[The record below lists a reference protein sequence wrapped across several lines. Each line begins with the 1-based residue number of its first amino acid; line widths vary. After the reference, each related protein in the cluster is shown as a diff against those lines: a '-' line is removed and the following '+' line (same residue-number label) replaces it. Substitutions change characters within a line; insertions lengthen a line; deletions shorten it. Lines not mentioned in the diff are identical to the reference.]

1 MLGVGDFFVA
11 QKVYGMFI
19 SRVGKFYFLF
29 DILNQIQGISLEVV
43 FNGRIISDHCDLDAS
58 TASSQQMIIASLM
71 ISPWHLMALLVFWGD
86 KSRIESV
93 TPYPL

>member
-43 FNGRIISDHCDLDAS
+43 MPLKAGRIILDHCDLDTS

-71 ISPWHLMALLVFWGD
+71 ISP
-86 KSRIESV
+86 
-93 TPYPL
+93 